1 MDHSSLAIAALEEI
15 AITQSTTSH
24 CRDIPDPGKFPTS
37 IPIDA
42 TETRVF
48 QPLMS
53 ASHTIEASDTAHDQ
67 LQEGRMASS
76 NSMSLEREGKAT
88 ANVAKTQP
96 VIASTSTS
104 NNSQSTVDAQETVS
118 TPPTSEG
125 FSSQSTNQ
133 DGGPLSQLSQLAAAQ
148 LPLASNT
155 SPTRSNI
162 DIVLNAGYKRTA
174 DGHVKTATSN
184 SPPSPRGQN
193 VRRHNRNNSTV
204 SNASSVASRIGE
216 VSNQA
221 KNTTTST
228 KSKVSQLSSELRTRL
243 SYAMVKVN
251 NGWES
256 NSINEVETLASQ
268 AGSPTSSTS
277 TFNNRRNILTS
288 PRAVIANKQGQG
300 SRDVFGPRTPVDFD
314 LYPRPEIPSRTY
326 ESFWRDHSVNGAQS
340 RPTLHPPPSQ
350 QSKSLAP
357 PADIRPTVSPRRS
370 ESKFSRPPS
379 MPGHSST
386 GSRRSF
392 HNSSAPRTP
401 NVRPSD
407 FGPTEKAMTP
417 SQKTL
422 QEQDAIETLLF
433 MSSPGN
439 SNNMGLSL
447 PQSQRAQL
455 SPQHSPLR
463 AEFSLQAAQ
472 NGRNTMPGIQ
482 HSRRVEFAESV
493 SSGAS
498 ETSSG
503 LALNNKDVLRKEGR
517 NSRGSR
523 REAIEKLLDEMGDSS
538 DEEVELAAPQRR
550 RITGRV

>member
-15 AITQSTTSH
+15 AIAQSTSH
-24 CRDIPDPGKFPTS
+24 CRDIPDSGKLPSS

-53 ASHTIEASDTAHDQ
+53 ASHTIEASNTAHEQ
-67 LQEGRMASS
+67 LHEGEMAAS
-76 NSMSLEREGKAT
+76 NSISPKREGKAT
-88 ANVAKTQP
+88 ADVAKSQP
-96 VIASTSTS
+96 AIASTSTS
-104 NNSQSTVDAQETVS
+104 NNSQSTVDAQETTF

-148 LPLASNT
+148 LPLASNAC
-155 SPTRSNI
+155 PTRSNI
-162 DIVLNAGYKRTA
+162 DIILNAGQKRTA
-174 DGHVKTATSN
+174 DGHVKTANSN

-193 VRRHNRNNSTV
+193 VRRHHRNDSTV

-216 VSNQA
+216 VSKNT

-277 TFNNRRNILTS
+277 TFNNRRNILAS
-288 PRAVIANKQGQG
+288 PRAVIAKKQGQG
-300 SRDVFGPRTPVDFD
+300 SRDVFGPRTAVDFD

-326 ESFWRDHSVNGAQS
+326 ESFWRDHSANGAHS
-340 RPTLHPPPSQ
+340 RPTLHHPSSQ
-350 QSKSLAP
+350 KSKSLAP
-357 PADIRPTVSPRRS
+357 PADIRPTVSSRRS
-370 ESKFSRPPS
+370 DPKFPRPPS
-379 MPGHSST
+379 MPGHSSV
-386 GSRRSF
+386 GSHRSF
-392 HNSSAPRTP
+392 NNNSAPRTP
-401 NVRPSD
+401 NIRPSD
-407 FGPTEKAMTP
+407 FGSTEKAITP

-439 SNNMGLSL
+439 SNNMGPAL
-447 PQSQRAQL
+447 PPSQRAQI
-455 SPQHSPLR
+455 SPQNSPLR
-463 AEFSLQAAQ
+463 AEFSLQTAH
-472 NGRNTMPGIQ
+472 NGRNTMPGIP
-482 HSRRVEFAESV
+482 HARRVEFAESV
-493 SSGAS
+493 SSGVS

-503 LALNNKDVLRKEGR
+503 PINDSRGALRKE
-517 NSRGSR
+517 SRKSKGSR

-538 DEEVELAAPQRR
+538 DEEVELTAPHRR

>member
-15 AITQSTTSH
+15 AIAQSDTSH
-24 CRDIPDPGKFPTS
+24 CRDIPDPGNLPS
-37 IPIDA
+37 SLPIDA

-53 ASHTIEASDTAHDQ
+53 ASHTTEASNTAHEQ
-67 LQEGRMASS
+67 LQEGRMAPS
-76 NSMSLEREGKAT
+76 NLMSLERKGKPT
-88 ANVAKTQP
+88 ANVAKIQP
-96 VIASTSTS
+96 AITSASTS

-133 DGGPLSQLSQLAAAQ
+133 DGGPLSQLSQVAAAQ
-148 LPLASNT
+148 VPLASKT

-162 DIVLNAGYKRTA
+162 DIVLNAGHKRTA

-216 VSNQA
+216 VSNKA

-314 LYPRPEIPSRTY
+314 LYSRPEIPSRTY
-326 ESFWRDHSVNGAQS
+326 ESFWRDHSVNGAHS
-340 RPTLHPPPSQ
+340 RPAAHPSSSQ

-357 PADIRPTVSPRRS
+357 PADIRPTVSSRRS
-370 ESKFSRPPS
+370 DPKFSRPPS
-379 MPGHSST
+379 MPGYSST

-392 HNSSAPRTP
+392 HNNSAPRTP
-401 NVRPSD
+401 NIRPS
-407 FGPTEKAMTP
+407 
-417 SQKTL
+417 
-422 QEQDAIETLLF
+422 
-433 MSSPGN
+433 N
-439 SNNMGLSL
+439 SNNLGLSL
-447 PQSQRAQL
+447 PQSKRAQI

-482 HSRRVEFAESV
+482 NSRRVEFAESV
-493 SSGAS
+493 SSATS
-498 ETSSG
+498 ETGSG
-503 LALNNKDVLRKEGR
+503 LAVNNKDVLRKEGP
-517 NSRGSR
+517 NSKGSR

-550 RITGRV
+550 GITGRV

>member
-15 AITQSTTSH
+15 AIAQSNTSH
-24 CRDIPDPGKFPTS
+24 CRDIPDPGNLPSS

-53 ASHTIEASDTAHDQ
+53 ASHTTEASNTAHEQ
-67 LQEGRMASS
+67 LQEGRMAPS
-76 NSMSLEREGKAT
+76 NLMSLERGGKPT
-88 ANVAKTQP
+88 ANVAKIQP
-96 VIASTSTS
+96 AMASASTS

-118 TPPTSEG
+118 TSPTSEG

-133 DGGPLSQLSQLAAAQ
+133 DGGPLSQLSQVAAAQ
-148 LPLASNT
+148 VPLASKT

-162 DIVLNAGYKRTA
+162 DIILNAGHKRTA

-216 VSNQA
+216 
-221 KNTTTST
+221 
-228 KSKVSQLSSELRTRL
+228 LSSELRTRL

-326 ESFWRDHSVNGAQS
+326 ESFWRDHSVNGAHS
-340 RPTLHPPPSQ
+340 RPAAHPSSSQ

-357 PADIRPTVSPRRS
+357 PADIRPTVSSRRS
-370 ESKFSRPPS
+370 DPKFSRPPS
-379 MPGHSST
+379 IPGYSST

-392 HNSSAPRTP
+392 HNNSAPRTP
-401 NVRPSD
+401 NIRPSD

-447 PQSQRAQL
+447 PQSKRAQI

-482 HSRRVEFAESV
+482 NSRRVEFAESV
-493 SSGAS
+493 SSATS
-498 ETSSG
+498 ETGSG
-503 LALNNKDVLRKEGR
+503 LAVNNKDVLRKEGP
-517 NSRGSR
+517 NSKGSR

-550 RITGRV
+550 GITGRV